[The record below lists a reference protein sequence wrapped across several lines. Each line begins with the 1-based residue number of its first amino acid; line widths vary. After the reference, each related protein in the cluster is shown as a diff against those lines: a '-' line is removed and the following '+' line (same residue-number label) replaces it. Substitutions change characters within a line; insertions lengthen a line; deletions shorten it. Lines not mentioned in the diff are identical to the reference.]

1 MMKYQVKG
9 QNIPN
14 LPWED
19 KPKDCK
25 SIIWRYSKNPI
36 IKRNPAPGIN
46 RIFNSAVAYRDG
58 SYIGVFRC
66 EGGLSLPHLRVG
78 HSIDGINWEMEAEP
92 IKFVDEKG
100 EAFQPYYAYDPRL
113 VKVEGEDAYYVIWC
127 TDFYGPTIGLAK
139 TTDFKKFVRLENCF
153 LPCNRN
159 GVLFPRKV
167 NDAYLMLSRP
177 SDNGHTAFGDIF
189 VSESKDLE
197 YWGKHRHVMERGGN
211 GWWQGLKIGGGPAPI
226 ETSEGWLLFYHGV
239 ILNCNGY
246 VYSFGAAILDLDNP
260 SIVKYRCSDYLFTP
274 ETDYEQ
280 VGFVPNVTFPCSTLV
295 DESTGRICIYYGA
308 ADTYVALAFTT
319 IDDVID
325 YVKAHHEGVGRDG
338 DIGR

>member
-1 MMKYQVKG
+1 MKYQVKG
-9 QNIPN
+9 QKIPN
-14 LPWED
+14 MPWED
-19 KPKDCK
+19 RPAGNT
-25 SIIWRYSKNPI
+25 SVIWRYSKNPI
-36 IKRNPAPGIN
+36 IKRNPAPSIN
-46 RIFNSAVAYRDG
+46 RIFNSAVAYRNG
-58 SYIGVFRC
+58 EYIGVFRC
-66 EGGLSLPHLRVG
+66 EGGLSLPHLRVA
-78 HSIDGINWEMEAEP
+78 HSKDGINWEVEAEP

-100 EAFQPYYAYDPRL
+100 ESFQPYYAYDPRL

-139 TTDFKKFVRLENCF
+139 TVDFKKFVRLENCF

-167 NDAYLMLSRP
+167 NDRYLMLSRP

-246 VYSFGAAILDLDNP
+246 VYSFGAAILDKDNP
-260 SIVKYRCSDYLFTP
+260 SIVKYRSKNYILTP
-274 ETDYEQ
+274 EEPYET
-280 VGFVPNVTFPCSTLV
+280 VGFVPNVTFPCATLV
-295 DESTGRICIYYGA
+295 NDDGRVAIYYGA
-308 ADTYVALAFTT
+308 ADSYVALAFTT
-319 IDDVID
+319 IDDLID
-325 YVKAHHEGVGRDG
+325 YCIKTSEGVGRDG